1 MKFKELIYRNF
12 ETLETI
18 FILVFTAGLI
28 LLFKQIEYAKYIFAS
43 GAGALAL
50 IYWFKAI
57 EKNSESN
64 NKERYSQKFVWYSL
78 MISPA
83 AIYSKINMY
92 EKSNI
97 FLIFSIGLIL
107 LALIIRVIQKLNK
120 KITVP
125 NEDLVRLIVAIIINL
140 SIFALPLPK

>member
-1 MKFKELIYRNF
+1 MKFKELIYKNF

-18 FILVFTAGLI
+18 FLLVFTGGLM
-28 LLFKQIEYAKYIFAS
+28 LLFQQVEYAKYIFAS
-43 GAGALAL
+43 GTGALAI

-64 NKERYSQKFVWYSL
+64 NKKRYSQKFVWYSL

-83 AIYSKINMY
+83 AIYSKINMF
-92 EKSNI
+92 EKSNM
-97 FLIFSIGLIL
+97 FLIFSIALIL
-107 LALIIRVIQKLNK
+107 SALTIRIIQKINK
-120 KITVP
+120 KVTVP
-125 NEDLVRLIVAIIINL
+125 NEDIIRLVVATIINL